1 MEKKEK
7 NNIINII
14 IFNTIFILVVLYLV
28 FSYVIPLNDENTEYI
43 NKTVE
48 TINKTTDLKSHWL
61 NISELQTLV
70 SVMSPK
76 SSVSDLFKEPDM
88 KKKISSVIKWT
99 WSDYIAWLND
109 EISKDSEYKQILDS
123 NNEILWQVLP
133 IFYQWWDSNYWD
145 GSNGQIKNRLTLS
158 SFINF
163 VENNILRNYNITSLS
178 SIWIDKVDFSDNSI
192 EWSSNTNNGNI
203 WNFSLNID
211 FKWVNS
217 DIYKMIDYIQ
227 SSWKII
233 IKNWKLENSIK
244 QTEGINNILMSV
256 KNINLSKPLLDN
268 NELNQWAVEIIFYVR
283 WVWLEQLLD
292 IKKKLTA
299 SGSELFTKIESL
311 SKLCDNQNSPIC
323 IDSVWLDVFTKL
335 RATLNN
341 AKLLKTK
348 LEEKNKQSNIVN
360 LDVNKELVDR
370 NEMYSMY
377 NVLENSY
384 KTSNKFVENF
394 WKNN

>member
-48 TINKTTDLKSHWL
+48 TINKTTDLKSHGL

-88 KKKISSVIKWT
+88 KKKISSVIKGT
-99 WSDYIAWLND
+99 GSDYIAWLND

-123 NNEILWQVLP
+123 NNEILGQVLP
-133 IFYQWWDSNYWD
+133 IFYQGGDSNYGD

-178 SIWIDKVDFSDNSI
+178 SIGIDKVDFSDNSI
-192 EWSSNTNNGNI
+192 EGSSNTNNGNI
-203 WNFSLNID
+203 GNFSLNID
-211 FKWVNS
+211 FKGVNS

-227 SSWKII
+227 SSGKII
-233 IKNWKLENSIK
+233 IKNGKLENSIK

-268 NELNQWAVEIIFYVR
+268 NELNQGAVEIIFYVR
-283 WVWLEQLLD
+283 GVGLEQLLD

-323 IDSVWLDVFTKL
+323 IDSVGLDVFTKL

-394 WKNN
+394 GKNN